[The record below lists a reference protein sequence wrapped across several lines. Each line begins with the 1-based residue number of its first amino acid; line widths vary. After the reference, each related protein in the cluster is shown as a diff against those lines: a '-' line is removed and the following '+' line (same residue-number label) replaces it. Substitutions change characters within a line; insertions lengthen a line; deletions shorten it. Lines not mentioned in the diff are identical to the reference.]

1 MDYNARMATSSQ
13 LTVLLTGASTGIGR
27 ISALHLAR
35 KGYRVLATVRREKD
49 AESLRAENVPGLEPI
64 LVDVDK
70 LEDIERIGQQL
81 DEEAGGL
88 YALINNAGFNYT
100 APFEHTVEAR
110 ARAMME
116 TNFFGLYRLSQRL
129 IPALRRGAERAGQ
142 PSKLINVSSIG
153 GSIGLPWESFYH
165 ASKFAVLGLSESLRN
180 ELYAQ
185 NIRVVVVQPGGIRT
199 DFMPKTEASLKTALS
214 EMPADGRARYQKPL
228 ETMLGLT
235 ASAGKHGTPPE
246 AVARAFERILGRK
259 NPGFRTWVGL
269 DARFI
274 HALHT
279 ILPFWLMHAVLR
291 RVSGA

>member
-1 MDYNARMATSSQ
+1 MVTSQ

-27 ISALHLAR
+27 VSALHLAR
-35 KGYRVLATVRREKD
+35 KGYRVLATVRREGD

-64 LVDVDK
+64 LLDVD
-70 LEDIERIGQQL
+70 EPDDIERIGQKL
-81 DEEAGGL
+81 DGEANGL

-100 APFEHTVEAR
+100 APFEHTVEKR

-129 IPALRRGAERAGQ
+129 IPALRRGADNAGQ
-142 PSKLINVSSIG
+142 PSKLVNVSSIG

-180 ELYAQ
+180 ELYPQ

-214 EMPADGRARYQKPL
+214 EMPPDGRARYQKPL
-228 ETMLGLT
+228 ESMLGLT
-235 ASAGKHGTPPE
+235 ATAARHGTPPE
-246 AVARAFERILGRK
+246 AVAKAFERILGRK
-259 NPGFRTWVGL
+259 SPGFRTWVGL
-269 DARFI
+269 DARLI
-274 HALHT
+274 HALHR
-279 ILPFWLMHAVLR
+279 ILPFWVMHAMLR
-291 RVSGA
+291 RLSGA

>member
-1 MDYNARMATSSQ
+1 MDYDLGMNTARP
-13 LTVLLTGASTGIGR
+13 LTILLTGASTGIDR
-27 ISALHLAR
+27 VSALHLAR
-35 KGYRVLATVRREKD
+35 KGYRVLATVRKDKD
-49 AESLRAENVPGLEPI
+49 AEALRAENVPGLEPVI
-64 LVDVDK
+64 VDIDQA
-70 LEDIERIGQQL
+70 EDIERIGQRL
-81 DEEAGGL
+81 DAEPDGL

-142 PSKLINVSSIG
+142 PSKLVNVSSIG

-180 ELYAQ
+180 ELYGQ
-185 NIRVVVVQPGGIRT
+185 NIRVVVVQPGGIKT
-199 DFMPKTEASLKTALS
+199 DFMPKTEASLKTALA
-214 EMPADGRARYQKPL
+214 EMPAEGRTRYQRPL

-235 ASAGKHGTPPE
+235 ANAGKYGTPPE
-246 AVARAFERILGRK
+246 AVARAFERILARRS
-259 NPGFRTWVGL
+259 PGFRTWVGL
-269 DARFI
+269 DARFL

-279 ILPFWLMHAVLR
+279 LLPHWLMHAVLR
-291 RVSGA
+291 RLSGA